1 MAVPYPSDVIPLP
14 VRDGYE
20 EALQNPFTRF
30 KRDDGKFRSIRRYT
44 TQPKTVSLT
53 WKLTW
58 DQLKFFEGFI
68 EYDLKGGNEEF
79 ELQFGPNEPVRIVQ
93 FVGGPPPGASF
104 EARSNHWKVT
114 AKVQFMLPA
123 PTRRPLSYYPTFP
136 VSLPEP
142 EKDSYEYGAPDR
154 MLIDRDELGG
164 GKQDGR
170 KRFSSVRTEYRV
182 KWLFDN
188 EQKATFDAFL
198 SADIADG
205 LAYFKAPFANGMGAT
220 QLRARFTKP
229 PVAQP
234 EGALAWVVTASLE
247 TSEAPVI
254 SMYEYAYRN
263 GMASQEGLFFKENVE
278 FWVFRGQLF
287 EEPIRFI
294 EKVSFSLQNSYQE
307 AIVFKEEV
315 TLSATYSKML
325 ETSLTFKESGLIS
338 TADYVEDSYFAES
351 YVGYSVSF

>member
-1 MAVPYPSDVIPLP
+1 MAVPYPSDALPLP

-20 EALQNPFTRF
+20 ETLQNPFTRF
-30 KRDDGKFRSIRRYT
+30 KRDDGKFRSVRRYT

-53 WKLTW
+53 WKLNW

-68 EYDLKGGNEEF
+68 EYDLNGGNEEF

-136 VSLPEP
+136 ASLPEP

-164 GKQDGR
+164 GVQDGR

-182 KWLFDN
+182 KWLLDS

-198 SADIADG
+198 NADIADG
-205 LAYFKAPFANGMGAT
+205 LAYFKAPFANGMGPT

-254 SMYEYAYRN
+254 TQYDYIYRN
-263 GMASQEGLFFKENVE
+263 GLVSEEILSFSEQTVFNV
-278 FWVFRGQLF
+278 FYGPTF
-287 EEPIRFI
+287 EEAFKYT
-294 EKVSFSLQNSYQE
+294 ETVSFSLMQRFLE
-307 AIVFKEEV
+307 TIVFSEDV
-315 TLSATYSKML
+315 SLTATYAKIL
-325 ETSLTFKESGLIS
+325 EEQLVFGESGFIS
-338 TADYVEDSYFAES
+338 TADYVDDSYFAEA